1 MRSYAQ
7 GRRTAKQHR
16 EGWMRQYHELMLQV
30 GKRGINW
37 DSAVF
42 AYNRGLTPE
51 EAADLAVVEEAIAVE
66 HDGWTTKGMLEA
78 RARLGRDK

>member
-7 GRRTAKQHR
+7 GRRMAAQHR
-16 EGWMRQYHELMLQV
+16 AGWMRQYQELVLQA
-30 GKRGINW
+30 GKHRINW

-42 AYNRGLTPE
+42 AYNHGLTPE

-66 HDGWTTKGMLEA
+66 HDGWTTKGILEA
-78 RARLGRDK
+78 KGRIK